1 MELTVTFVGIS
12 FVAMVAILFFGFEQA
27 ERDRAERAASNAL
40 REAAD
45 PQGRTADEV
54 VFDIEH
60 RIDSD
65 LRDVA
70 SLLGLP
76 SSRVRRA

>member
-1 MELTVTFVGIS
+1 MGLTVIFVGIS

-27 ERDRAERAASNAL
+27 ERDRAERAAANAL
-40 REAAD
+40 RETVH
-45 PQGRTADEV
+45 PPGRTADEV

-60 RIDSD
+60 RIDAD

-70 SLLGLP
+70 ALLGLP
-76 SSRVRRA
+76 GSRARRA